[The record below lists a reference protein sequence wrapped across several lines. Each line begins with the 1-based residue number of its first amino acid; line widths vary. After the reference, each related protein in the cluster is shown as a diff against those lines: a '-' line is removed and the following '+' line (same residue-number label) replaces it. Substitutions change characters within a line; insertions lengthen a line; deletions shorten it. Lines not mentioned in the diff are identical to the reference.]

1 MTESPPRGFLFF
13 GGPWG
18 PFFVCGTG
26 TDGNEGDEYGHGGL
40 ARALVGAARAAAHAA
55 RVRARRARLRPGP
68 RPLAPAALH
77 PRARG
82 RRARRLRARQPR
94 AVLDL
99 RRRGPDP
106 FRLPARA
113 I

>member
-26 TDGNEGDEYGHGGL
+26 TDGNEGDEHGHGQL

-55 RVRARRARLRPGP
+55 RVRAHRARLRPGP

-77 PRARG
+77 
-82 RRARRLRARQPR
+82 RRASRSEERRVGTEGRSGRPPYR
-94 AVLDL
+94 DTTN
-99 RRRGPDP
+99 
-106 FRLPARA
+106 
-113 I
+113 